1 MVRCDAYRILIG
13 EWAGWD
19 VKRIGGR
26 RKVDNMDMV
35 ADDGDGDGECVCV
48 EVVGDRSWKL
58 LAGSINQGEKL
69 FTFTIAILTL
79 E

>member
-1 MVRCDAYRILIG
+1 
-13 EWAGWD
+13 
-19 VKRIGGR
+19 
-26 RKVDNMDMV
+26 MDMV

-58 LAGSINQGEKL
+58 LAGSINRGEKL